1 MLGAGTRGGD
11 DANETGAIAA
21 VTRALL
27 HFPSNADVQRHGCSA
42 LASLAARAP
51 SGRVPAARAKGAAAA
66 APAALTWACGE
77 GADNPIV
84 AHTRVCAC
92 EALRC
97 LAALPG
103 CRQEACAAGALEA
116 LTRLLCAPRLLDTQ
130 VQVAGDG
137 ALLALITDDAACQ
150 KRALAAGALELPASA
165 HIALLALLR
174 GCVADGQR
182 AAAADADAAAAAL
195 LAELD
200 AESAAAAAAQHKR
213 KAKQQKKQKQAHH
226 ADAAADHPA
235 GASGSGAAG
244 EPAQA
249 SHAADLPSG
258 SSGDAA
264 CEAAPSASAK
274 RRQKRTAAK
283 TARRGGG
290 APGGAAGRS
299 APDDADDAAGS
310 SAAAAAPDEPD
321 AHAPDEQADVAAP
334 AAVDAAPPDD
344 DAIAPAALFMQQMFP
359 FLQLAGAGAAAALPP
374 EVAPPAVPA
383 PAVAPE
389 AAAAAAKEEEEDAS
403 LCVICLDARRCVAL
417 MPCKHLALCAAPACA
432 VMLGAPPLC
441 PLCRVPVADTLQL
454 FV

>member
-66 APAALTWACGE
+66 AAAALTWACGE

-116 LTRLLCAPRLLDTQ
+116 LTRLLRAPRLLDTQ

-182 AAAADADAAAAAL
+182 AAAADAAA
-195 LAELD
+195 
-200 AESAAAAAAQHKR
+200 AAAAAAQQR
-213 KAKQQKKQKQAHH
+213 RCRLRGSTVRVRQA
-226 ADAAADHPA
+226 
-235 GASGSGAAG
+235 AS
-244 EPAQA
+244 
-249 SHAADLPSG
+249 
-258 SSGDAA
+258 
-264 CEAAPSASAK
+264 EAHGRQDSAP
-274 RRQKRTAAK
+274 RR
-283 TARRGGG
+283 RR
-290 APGGAAGRS
+290 AGRCS
-299 APDDADDAAGS
+299 GP
-310 SAAAAAPDEPD
+310 
-321 AHAPDEQADVAAP
+321 QRT
-334 AAVDAAPPDD
+334 
-344 DAIAPAALFMQQMFP
+344 
-359 FLQLAGAGAAAALPP
+359 
-374 EVAPPAVPA
+374 
-383 PAVAPE
+383 
-389 AAAAAAKEEEEDAS
+389 
-403 LCVICLDARRCVAL
+403 RRC
-417 MPCKHLALCAAPACA
+417 
-432 VMLGAPPLC
+432 
-441 PLCRVPVADTLQL
+441 
-454 FV
+454 